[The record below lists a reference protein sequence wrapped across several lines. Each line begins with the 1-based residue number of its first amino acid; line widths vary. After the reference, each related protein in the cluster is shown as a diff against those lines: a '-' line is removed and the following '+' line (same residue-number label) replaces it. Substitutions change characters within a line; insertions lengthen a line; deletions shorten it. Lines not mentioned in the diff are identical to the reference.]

1 MTTKFSE
8 ETDGRQRRIVLQGAL
23 AACCALALPTLSG
36 CGKSKEPASPA
47 TTTGAATPPVP
58 QAGGQDASPSS
69 PQGGTK
75 VSKAQV
81 HYQEQ
86 PKGDQ
91 KCSTCN
97 NFIAASN
104 TCKLVEGQINPNG
117 WCQLWVLKQG

>member
-1 MTTKFSE
+1 MNTKFSVE
-8 ETDGRQRRIVLQGAL
+8 IDGRQRRIMLQGAL

-36 CGKSKEPASPA
+36 CGKGKEPVSPA
-47 TTTGAATPPVP
+47 PTTGAASPSAP
-58 QAGGQDASPSS
+58 QTDGQGASSSS

-75 VSKAQV
+75 VSKAAV

-117 WCQLWVLKQG
+117 WCTLWVLKQG